1 MFNNYLKP
9 SFRNLLKNKV
19 FTGINILGLSIGI
32 SASLVIYLIIQYDL
46 SFDKFEQDR
55 DRIYRVISKGENWDN
70 EGVPAPF
77 HRSLAEVAGIE
88 TTAGFFQMNDGG
100 TKVGVPQGNNKEQK
114 VFKKQEK
121 IVFAEGNYF
130 SIFPH
135 EWLAGSATTSLKMPY
150 QLVLSESRARVYFPD
165 IPLNQI
171 VGRTLFFDDS
181 IGTTISGIVK
191 DLSAQTDFDN
201 EAFISL
207 STISGSGL
215 KNDYQWTEWTSTNS
229 ISQTMVKLAP
239 GVSPK
244 KIEQQITAIF
254 RKNTPK
260 DDKSEHALQP
270 LNDIHFNEA
279 LNGPVNKSTLLDLSL
294 LAVFILLLGTINFI
308 NLSTAQA
315 SERAKEI
322 GVRKILGSS
331 KAQLVARYMSET
343 FLLTIITTL
352 LSVLIT
358 PFLLKGFSDFIPQG
372 LGQHNIWQPN
382 VLVFLVVLIAVVG
395 TLSGLYPALVLTG
408 FNPLSI
414 IKNQVISATGN
425 NRRVWLRKTLTVS
438 QFVIAQVFIIGMLV
452 VNSQIHFSLQKDMGF
467 RKDAIINFYVPFDFS
482 HPNNK
487 KFVLLNKLRAIPEI
501 EAVSLGNQSP
511 AFNGSMSTRV
521 TFKEGKKDL
530 TILPDSRSGDTTFI
544 SLYHIKLLAGRN
556 VLPTDSATEFLI
568 NETLARQL
576 GFKHPQDAVGQLLG
590 WDDTH
595 GLPIVGVMADFNL
608 TSVRSA
614 IHPLIF
620 YSDSKYGYVMHVALQ
635 PSVDSWKGAIAKM
648 QIAWKEVYPE
658 VDFDYQFLDKTV
670 EGFYKQ
676 DKKLSSLLSWSA
688 GIAILISCLG
698 LLGLV
703 IFTANQRTKEIGIR
717 KVLGATVIQIISL
730 LSKDF
735 VRLVGLAFVIAV
747 PIAWWATHEWL
758 QNFAYHTSLSW
769 WIFTVGGISMLA
781 ISLLILGL
789 RAGKAALENPVK
801 SLRSE

>member
-1 MFNNYLKP
+1 M
-9 SFRNLLKNKV
+9 R
-19 FTGINILGLSIGI
+19 
-32 SASLVIYLIIQYDL
+32 
-46 SFDKFEQDR
+46 
-55 DRIYRVISKGENWDN
+55 
-70 EGVPAPF
+70 
-77 HRSLAEVAGIE
+77 
-88 TTAGFFQMNDGG
+88 
-100 TKVGVPQGNNKEQK
+100 
-114 VFKKQEK
+114 
-121 IVFAEGNYF
+121 
-130 SIFPH
+130 
-135 EWLAGSATTSLKMPY
+135 
-150 QLVLSESRARVYFPD
+150 
-165 IPLNQI
+165 
-171 VGRTLFFDDS
+171 
-181 IGTTISGIVK
+181 
-191 DLSAQTDFDN
+191 
-201 EAFISL
+201 
-207 STISGSGL
+207 
-215 KNDYQWTEWTSTNS
+215 
-229 ISQTMVKLAP
+229 
-239 GVSPK
+239 
-244 KIEQQITAIF
+244 
-254 RKNTPK
+254 
-260 DDKSEHALQP
+260 
-270 LNDIHFNEA
+270 
-279 LNGPVNKSTLLDLSL
+279 DLSL